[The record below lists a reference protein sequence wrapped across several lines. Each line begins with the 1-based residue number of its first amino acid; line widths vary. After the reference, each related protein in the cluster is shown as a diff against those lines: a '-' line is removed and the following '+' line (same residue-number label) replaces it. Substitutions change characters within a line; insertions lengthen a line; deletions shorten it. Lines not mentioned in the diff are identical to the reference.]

1 MQEIKKDRLTLH
13 VAVAV
18 IMNEKKEVLIA
29 KRPKGKSS
37 ADKWEFP
44 GGKIEEGETALE
56 ALIRE
61 MKEEVNIDVE
71 QADSFLEIQHDYP
84 EYSVL
89 LDIFLITHFKGE
101 AYPNEGQL
109 ICWAAPHKLSQF
121 DFLEASKPIVNKL
134 YLDARQAQ

>member
-1 MQEIKKDRLTLH
+1 MQITRITLH

-18 IMNEKKEVLIA
+18 IMNEKKEILIA

-44 GGKIEEGETALE
+44 GGKIEQGETALE

-71 QADSFLEIQHDYP
+71 QAESFLEIQHDYP
-84 EYSVL
+84 ENSVI
-89 LDIFLITHFKGE
+89 LDIFLVTHFTGE

-109 ICWAAPHKLSQF
+109 IQWAALNELTSF
-121 DFLEASKPIVNKL
+121 DFLEASKPIVAKL
-134 YLDARQAQ
+134 SKVFNI